1 MNNTTVSVLRDI
13 SIGGYTI
20 AGIFMIM
27 SIILF
32 FKCQIP
38 VIIGE
43 MTGSTK
49 KKRINHMRENKNF
62 VKKEDSYQNLKKNH
76 ENNNISTIILTDIKQ
91 DIEQDTVLL
100 QDDYHVDA
108 KDEEATMVLKD
119 NMDSFVMLKNIVII
133 HTGEII
139 EYI

>member
-32 FKCQIP
+32 FKCQILA
-38 VIIGE
+38 IIGE

-49 KKRINHMRENKNF
+49 KKQIKQMREKNNF

-76 ENNNISTIILTDIKQ
+76 ENNNTSTIMLADIKQ
-91 DIEQDTVLL
+91 DIEQNTVLL
-100 QDDYHVDA
+100 QDNYHVD
-108 KDEEATMVLKD
+108 TKD
-119 NMDSFVMLKNIVII
+119 NESTIVLEDEMDSFVMLKNIVII
-133 HTGEII
+133 HTREII
-139 EYI
+139 DCI

>member
-1 MNNTTVSVLRDI
+1 
-13 SIGGYTI
+13 
-20 AGIFMIM
+20 MIM

-49 KKRINHMRENKNF
+49 KKQIKQMREKNNF

-76 ENNNISTIILTDIKQ
+76 ENNNISTIMLTDIKQ
-91 DIEQDTVLL
+91 DIEQDTVFL

-139 EYI
+139 EY